1 MWLKGNFNLLAAREL
16 QARLSCLTWPVNLRF
31 AFCLFLQWGYTC
43 TCSKNQ
49 KGKKKT
55 ETTFSALERAAIKI
69 LLAPGSFCPAGF
81 SRPSLAIYFFI
92 WPVTQ

>member
-55 ETTFSALERAAIKI
+55 ETTFSALESLIFSTLSKI
-69 LLAPGSFCPAGF
+69 CFC
-81 SRPSLAIYFFI
+81 IYFKYLLRSFELNKQIFI
-92 WPVTQ
+92 